1 MPPAGGGHAVGT
13 AGGPQHD
20 NDSRVLVAQAADSPA
35 SCSDASLPEF
45 DPYVTVE
52 DGPSYSLAFYKTT
65 PVGTKYVVG
74 ALMLVSHLMYAYGQV
89 FPMWRLFY
97 IAKVDMALE
106 AKSLE
111 AQAIFRAAGLA
122 NPYVLHVD
130 QEATL
135 DTFTYGFA
143 VRQLWVAS
151 GLGDK
156 FAPRFAAGVLVLF
169 SGVWPHLKLLLL
181 NVFWLRSVPEIARTT
196 AFYWLSTFGKW
207 SLADVFVVCVMIG
220 VINLDLALDPAQI
233 QRGIVQELPWALG
246 LLREGFPRPKAQAE
260 VCDKL
265 LNLSH
270 RAAAHALCDE
280 AVGMAWDHPHLV
292 QDVLKG
298 AIEGVHATGGGSAQL
313 RIAGLNGIY
322 VFCFGVILS
331 LVLSF
336 AIDVLDHRARA
347 KNAKHRRGVPDP
359 FSLGVTGSP
368 GLTFYTLAQA
378 VPLSPPPA
386 AGAGSA
392 EADAG
397 AEAGAT
403 AAAAAAHTGGG
414 APAGA
419 SAAAHAG
426 AGAGAAGAHAAHAA
440 ALQAAAAQAGPNSP
454 AYRRRLRSVR
464 SVKDS
469 PGAVL
474 LIRRV
479 SRKVWTLRHYAALV
493 AGSWL
498 AFVLVLLGI
507 LTPSMERIV
516 PGSVPEV
523 VRRVIGFEWRRE
535 YSLWTLTE
543 VTGASG
549 GSDFLLMGTFAFFT
563 VLGPVLRAAIT
574 IIDLLVPMSKSM
586 HKRFMTVINLLGGF
600 CAWEV
605 FFVALFLVNMEM
617 PSITNT
623 ILDENTPA
631 CVLVSKS
638 DPSLSKSCFMVEFN
652 LLPSFGYVVAGGT
665 VLMLVASLAVKLGFK
680 GLDPYN
686 DGDRGGPYCCD
697 CIGAILFDFD
707 VDQRFRLERDDE
719 RGADALLGD
728 ASASTP

>member
-1 MPPAGGGHAVGT
+1 
-13 AGGPQHD
+13 
-20 NDSRVLVAQAADSPA
+20 
-35 SCSDASLPEF
+35 
-45 DPYVTVE
+45 
-52 DGPSYSLAFYKTT
+52 
-65 PVGTKYVVG
+65 
-74 ALMLVSHLMYAYGQV
+74 
-89 FPMWRLFY
+89 
-97 IAKVDMALE
+97 VDIALE

-122 NPYVLHVD
+122 NPYVVHVD
-130 QEATL
+130 QETTV

-143 VRQLWVAS
+143 LRQLWVAS

-220 VINLDLALDPAQI
+220 VINLDLVLDPVQI
-233 QRGIVQELPWALG
+233 QRGVVQELPWALG

-270 RAAAHALCDE
+270 RATAHALCDE
-280 AVGMAWDHPHLV
+280 AVGMAWDHPHLM

-298 AIEGVHATGGGSAQL
+298 AIEGVRATGGGRAQL
-313 RIAGLNGIY
+313 RIAGLHGIY

-359 FSLGVTGSP
+359 FSVGVTGSP

-378 VPLSPPPA
+378 VPLSPP
-386 AGAGSA
+386 
-392 EADAG
+392 
-397 AEAGAT
+397 T
-403 AAAAAAHTGGG
+403 
-414 APAGA
+414 
-419 SAAAHAG
+419 AG
-426 AGAGAAGAHAAHAA
+426 AGAGAGADADAGAAPSGAPSSAAGAHAAHVA
-440 ALQAAAAQAGPNSP
+440 ALQAAAAQAGPNGP
-454 AYRRRLRSVR
+454 VYRRRLRSVR
-464 SVKDS
+464 SVKES

-479 SRKVWTLRHYAALV
+479 SRKVWTMRHYLALV

-516 PGSVPEV
+516 PGSLPEV

-549 GSDFLLMGTFAFFT
+549 GSDFLLMGTFAFFA

-574 IIDLLVPMSKSM
+574 IIDLVVPMSKSM

-638 DPSLSKSCFMVEFN
+638 DPSLPKSCFMVQFN

-665 VLMLVASLAVKLGFK
+665 VLMLVSSLAVKLGFK